1 MGCNQSEPPR
11 PNRGVEAKRL
21 LREGKPS
28 LCRWRGC
35 FASADPLRVWGW
47 ETVRRSRIEQSS
59 GLFKVSN
66 AECASISP
74 GSYEVT

>member
-1 MGCNQSEPPR
+1 
-11 PNRGVEAKRL
+11 VEAKRL
-21 LREGKPS
+21 LREGKAS

-35 FASADPLRVWGW
+35 LAPAVPLRVWGW

-59 GLFKVSN
+59 GLFEVSN

-74 GSYEVT
+74 GMCAVT